1 MGYSLLVSKTN
12 VPERNVK
19 WFNGSVYLTLHYR
32 SWDQKACKQLMKS
45 IVVTECC
52 NRQQISRAASKVY
65 LWSAVPRVMTNKWKS
80 PSRLKCNLFLD
91 FMFCSISSWEWEV
104 FLQSAESQHRRG
116 RGATRGKTATS
127 LNLFKSSNSA
137 KQPSWRSGL
146 DLRIMLVALLKV
158 DDR

>member
-1 MGYSLLVSKTN
+1 
-12 VPERNVK
+12 
-19 WFNGSVYLTLHYR
+19 
-32 SWDQKACKQLMKS
+32 MKS

-65 LWSAVPRVMTNKWKS
+65 LWSAVPRVTTNKWKS

-104 FLQSAESQHRRG
+104 FVQSAESQHRRG

-158 DDR
+158 WTQDDKLTFFNRILYTVIKSIKSFNKTDYEYNITIRF